1 MEKKSLSFWDRPEG
15 MTGMVVG
22 AGLVGLLG
30 YGLYHILPFVVS
42 ILQNTLYTIL
52 LGGAILGLVAILLD
66 GTLVNRLW
74 ISYKLLMRAVTGL
87 IVNIDPIAVLKEIQK
102 KSREKIKVVDDN
114 RKKVG
119 GERRKVTEVL
129 ESFMRDLSE
138 EKDKYD
144 YFSRNADEA
153 GKRSSAVKV
162 GKLNDAITRMKATS
176 DKMTIFSTQL
186 DRAFNALN
194 TIADDIDFEISIQER
209 EFKAVK
215 ASHAAWKAV
224 KTVFKGDDQMN
235 SLREETLHKMA
246 DNYGQMLGEIDV
258 FMTDSQ
264 KFIDGVDLKD
274 AMQADKAIAMLED
287 LNGRN
292 LNNLVIPTKSK
303 TLQFTK

>member
-15 MTGMVVG
+15 TTGMVVG

-30 YGLYHILPFVVS
+30 YGLYHILPFIVS
-42 ILQNTLYTIL
+42 ILQNTLYTIV
-52 LGGAILGLVAILLD
+52 LGAAVLGLVAILLD

-102 KSREKIKVVDDN
+102 KSREKIKIVDDN
-114 RKKVG
+114 RKKVA

-129 ESFMRDLSE
+129 NSFTNDLE
-138 EKDKYD
+138 AEKDKFNY
-144 YFSRNADEA
+144 YNAHGDEP
-153 GKRSSAVKV
+153 GKRSSATKV
-162 GKLNDAITRMKATS
+162 GKLNDAINRMKATS
-176 DKMTIFSTQL
+176 DKMTVFSTQL
-186 DRAFNALN
+186 DRAYNALN

-235 SLREETLHKMA
+235 SLREETLHQMA
-246 DNYGQMLGEIDV
+246 DSYGQMLGEIDV
-258 FMTDSQ
+258 FMNDSQ

-274 AMQADKAIAMLED
+274 AMQADKTIAMLED

-292 LNNLVIPTKSK
+292 LNNLVIPAKSK